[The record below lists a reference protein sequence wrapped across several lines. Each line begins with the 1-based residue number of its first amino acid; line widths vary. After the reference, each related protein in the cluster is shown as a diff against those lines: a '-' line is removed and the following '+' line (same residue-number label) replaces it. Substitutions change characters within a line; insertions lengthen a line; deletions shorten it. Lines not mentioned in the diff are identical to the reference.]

1 MDIFRRRK
9 NHSDV
14 QQFLV
19 RIANDQ
25 QSAAN
30 KVVHEQRHGNR
41 SKTNLNVGIWVVPLV
56 DGQPDS
62 DGAFAALTSDVG
74 WQGVG
79 ILADRPTTVEEIIL
93 VFPNEPERTFLRVKV
108 HVCTSLG
115 VGFYRLGTEATEVV
129 QLEDYPQLE
138 QVGLA
143 VADHG
148 CSV

>member
-19 RIANDQ
+19 RFANDQ

-30 KVVHEQRHGNR
+30 RVVHEQRRGTR
-41 SKTNLNVGIWVVPLV
+41 SKTNLNVGIWVVPVV
-56 DGQPDS
+56 DGRPDCDS
-62 DGAFAALTSDVG
+62 AFAALTGDVG

-79 ILADRPTTVEEIIL
+79 ILADRPTTTEEIIL
-93 VFPNEPERTFLRVKV
+93 AFPNDPTLTFLRVKV
-108 HVCTSLG
+108 RACTPLG

-138 QVGLA
+138 EVCLA
-143 VADHG
+143 AISG
-148 CSV
+148 